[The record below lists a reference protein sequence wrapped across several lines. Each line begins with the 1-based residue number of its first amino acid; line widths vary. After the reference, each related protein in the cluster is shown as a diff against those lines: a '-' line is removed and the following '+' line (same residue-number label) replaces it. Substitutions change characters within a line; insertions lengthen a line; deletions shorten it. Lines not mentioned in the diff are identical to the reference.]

1 MNRKAMSVIIINI
14 RVVYK
19 NENTQLNIVLML
31 VCISNL
37 INILIKTK
45 ITIFYFVIL
54 LEVFLVT

>member
-1 MNRKAMSVIIINI
+1 MNRKAMSVIINI

-31 VCISNL
+31 VRISNL